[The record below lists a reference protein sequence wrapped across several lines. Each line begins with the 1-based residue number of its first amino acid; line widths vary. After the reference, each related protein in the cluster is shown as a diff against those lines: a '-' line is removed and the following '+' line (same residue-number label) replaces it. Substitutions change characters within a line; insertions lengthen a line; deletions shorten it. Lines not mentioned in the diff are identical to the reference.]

1 MDTPGKKHDIF
12 ICSAKEDNGIALA
25 MCKFLEAQGL
35 ACWIASRDIQAGK
48 DYARSIIDAI
58 QSSSVLVVVLSEQAN
73 LSNHVRIEVER
84 AFTHNINILPF
95 RVQDVQPQQSLE
107 YFLSSYHWLDAIDG
121 KPADHFDALS
131 RNCAALLG
139 RELKPTRQK
148 SKPGPGLEKPADR
161 AVEPTPEDTVQP
173 KPAEPPASNP
183 KKEAPVE
190 PLPPAPP
197 VVPHQRIIKKDEYPL
212 PIKPPVPPIGKK
224 SFNKTWLWLALCFA
238 GLIALFF
245 LYKSVFQKHTITFK
259 NNTLTAI
266 FIELDGDMKTIPSG
280 GTFDYTA
287 KNKYHLQ
294 TQAST
299 YILNSK
305 GGILGQKIIWHIDT
319 VVSSW
324 KNFSY
329 PLYIG
334 PNFFL
339 LRVVNNSPANINYM
353 KMTASEFN
361 YTFDYNIYIPN
372 DGRSYD
378 MGYFRT
384 LSDLNVYIRDAN
396 NKYLT
401 WDNGKNLTYPN
412 LYNQYVSFPY
422 KY

>member
-1 MDTPGKKHDIF
+1 
-12 ICSAKEDNGIALA
+12 
-25 MCKFLEAQGL
+25 
-35 ACWIASRDIQAGK
+35 
-48 DYARSIIDAI
+48 
-58 QSSSVLVVVLSEQAN
+58 
-73 LSNHVRIEVER
+73 
-84 AFTHNINILPF
+84 
-95 RVQDVQPQQSLE
+95 
-107 YFLSSYHWLDAIDG
+107 
-121 KPADHFDALS
+121 
-131 RNCAALLG
+131 
-139 RELKPTRQK
+139 
-148 SKPGPGLEKPADR
+148 
-161 AVEPTPEDTVQP
+161 
-173 KPAEPPASNP
+173 
-183 KKEAPVE
+183 
-190 PLPPAPP
+190 
-197 VVPHQRIIKKDEYPL
+197 
-212 PIKPPVPPIGKK
+212 
-224 SFNKTWLWLALCFA
+224 
-238 GLIALFF
+238 
-245 LYKSVFQKHTITFK
+245 
-259 NNTLTAI
+259 
-266 FIELDGDMKTIPSG
+266 MKTIPAG

-287 KNKYHLQ
+287 KNKYRLQ

-305 GGILGQKIIWHIDT
+305 GGILGQKIVWHIDT
-319 VVSSW
+319 VVNSW

-334 PNFFL
+334 PDFFL

-401 WDNGKNLTYPN
+401 WDNGKNLSYPN